1 MLINYWLIFAK
12 NIFVLSN
19 SESIPNF
26 KFTSFKIWLNVF
38 SQSRKISINRFFTNR
53 TMISITPILYKH
65 DEIDLA
71 QPQLSLWFRKIEPQ
85 YMLITCLFK
94 SMIIELVPSLCFYMM
109 SINAN
114 KITLLKIIMET
125 NYWNNCYIIY
135 FSVNVWSFYMFSAFL
150 LFIDLFL
157 GKDML

>member
-26 KFTSFKIWLNVF
+26 KFTSFKIWFNVF

-94 SMIIELVPSLCFYMM
+94 SMIIKLVPSLCFYMM

-135 FSVNVWSFYMFSAFL
+135 FSVNVWSFHMFSAFL
-150 LFIDLFL
+150 LFLDLFL

>member
-26 KFTSFKIWLNVF
+26 KFTSFKIWFNVF
-38 SQSRKISINRFFTNR
+38 SQSRKISINSFFTNR

-71 QPQLSLWFRKIEPQ
+71 QPQLSLWFRKTESQ

-94 SMIIELVPSLCFYMM
+94 SMIIKPVPSLPFYMM
-109 SINAN
+109 SITAK

-125 NYWNNCYIIY
+125 NYWNN
-135 FSVNVWSFYMFSAFL
+135 SVI
-150 LFIDLFL
+150 LFILA
-157 GKDML
+157 